1 MTKNKNYNIR
11 KKCFMNRRTVGR
23 TILAGAAAIALP
35 IRKAKAA
42 TQDTINFGYLYPNL
56 TTLMHGVAISIGA
69 YQKQN
74 LNIVSQKFSSG
85 ETVEGVQ
92 ALWQG
97 ELDLYY
103 GGGPEVASLNS
114 RAIESGR
121 AAPLAVVS
129 AGNAGFTYFVLRPGL
144 KPAKFEDLIGQPLRI
159 AVSSPSSDHLA
170 LFLGWLR
177 VEKHITGDQLGW
189 QFLTVEGP
197 DMPTALLTNQ
207 IDGFLHSEPTT
218 TICLNNHA
226 GYLYMAAENGD
237 FGKNPPPLTFVA
249 ANRAFIAKN
258 PDLVRRFLTAIAEA
272 NEYYTKADQAT
283 LVSIISKW
291 SGIAPAVAN
300 EAFARI
306 HPRVGM
312 SHDQAQKWWD
322 YLGIAMVAK
331 GQLTKSFD
339 PYKDLYDL
347 QYQPSSM
354 VS

>member
-1 MTKNKNYNIR
+1 VK
-11 KKCFMNRRTVGR
+11 RRAIAR
-23 TILAGAAAIALP
+23 TIMAGTTAMVLP
-35 IRKAKAA
+35 IKMSRAA
-42 TQDTINFGYLYPNL
+42 SSDTINFGYLYPNL

-74 LNIVSQKFSSG
+74 LNVAEQRFSSG
-85 ETVEGVQ
+85 QTVEGVQ

-121 AAPLAVVS
+121 TAPLAVVS
-129 AGNAGFTYFVLRPGL
+129 AGNAGFTYFVLRPDL
-144 KPAKFEDLIGQPLRI
+144 KPAKFDDLVGKPLRI

-177 VEKHITGDQLGW
+177 IEKKMTADQLGW

-218 TICLNNHA
+218 TICLRDNA
-226 GYLYMAAENGD
+226 GYIYMEAERGD
-237 FGKNPPPLTFVA
+237 FGASPPPLTFLA
-249 ANRAFIAKN
+249 GNRDFIAKR
-258 PDLVRRFLTAIAEA
+258 PELVKRFLTALEDA
-272 NEYYTKADQAT
+272 NAYYAKADQAA
-283 LVSIISKW
+283 LVPIISKW
-291 SGIAPAVAN
+291 SGIAPTVVSQ
-300 EAFARI
+300 AFTRI

-312 SHDQAQKWWD
+312 SPDQAQKWWN
-322 YLGIAMVAK
+322 YLGVAMIAK
-331 GQLTKSFD
+331 GQLTKSFV
-339 PYKDLYDL
+339 PASDLFDL
-347 QYQPSSM
+347 QYQPQSM
-354 VS
+354 MS